1 LIQTGKNYVYGTAAE
16 KLEYNVYEEN
26 KVLKAKKQAKSSS
39 KVKLRAV
46 CFVLVIFASCLVLM
60 YRFAL
65 ITELNYNINKLEKE
79 YNLIRNEN
87 SRLKLAIEKD
97 MDLNKV
103 KKIAEERLGM
113 QKPDK
118 YQMVYINVPKNDY
131 TKVAESYKHTKDKAN
146 DNMFAVLLDKVSKF
160 TRLLY

>member
-1 LIQTGKNYVYGTAAE
+1 MIQTGKNYVYGTAAE

-26 KVLKAKKQAKSSS
+26 KVLKAKKQAKSNN
-39 KVKLRAV
+39 KIKLKAV

-60 YRFAL
+60 YRYAL
-65 ITELNYNINKLEKE
+65 ITELNYNISKLEKE
-79 YNLIRNEN
+79 YNEIRNQN

-103 KKIAEERLGM
+103 REIAEKRLGM
-113 QKPDK
+113 QKPDR
-118 YQMVYINVPKNDY
+118 YQMVYINVPKNDC
-131 TKVAESYKHTKDKAN
+131 TKVAESYKHSKDKAN
-146 DNMFAVLLDKVSKF
+146 NNMFAVLLDKVGKF